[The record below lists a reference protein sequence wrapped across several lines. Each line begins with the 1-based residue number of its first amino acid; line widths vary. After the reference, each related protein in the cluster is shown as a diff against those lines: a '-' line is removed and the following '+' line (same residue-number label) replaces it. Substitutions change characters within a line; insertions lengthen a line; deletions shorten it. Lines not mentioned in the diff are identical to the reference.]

1 MRILH
6 CSDPHFDLSLQT
18 IPWKKWFGKRAI
30 GALNL
35 LGGRGRYFDD
45 AEAKI
50 AALTR
55 FKEQNDVDLVLCT
68 GDLTALGLT
77 AELENAAELLAP
89 LAQPPERFIVIP
101 GNHDVYS
108 ADVIRGDH
116 FHLYFG
122 QYMHTDWPQY
132 AVDGPWPIVRLF
144 GEPVAVIA
152 VNSAKPNPLPWRSDG
167 HITPVQLE
175 ALERILADPRLQKR
189 WVFVMTHYAARL
201 ADGTPD
207 KPNHGLRNAD
217 AFLHACRSIERGAIR
232 NGHIHRCYRT
242 PLQKEGLAIDLYG
255 AGSVTMEGRECFWL
269 FDIEGER
276 MRVRRGAFDAKSGEF
291 RLKEPDRSFQKDL
304 TQGHTKA
311 PEHSDAPAGHRP

>member
-6 CSDPHFDLSLQT
+6 CSDPHFDLSLKS
-18 IPWKKWFGKRAI
+18 IPWKKLFGKRAV

-45 AEAKI
+45 AEEKI
-50 AALTR
+50 AALVR
-55 FKEQNDVDLVLCT
+55 FKERNDVDLVLCT
-68 GDLTALGLT
+68 GDVTALGLT

-89 LAQPPERFIVIP
+89 LAQPPEHFIIIP

-116 FHLYFG
+116 FHYFFG

-132 AVDGPWPIVRLF
+132 TVDWPWPIVRLF
-144 GEPVAVIA
+144 GEDIAVVA

-167 HITPVQLE
+167 YIPPEQLE
-175 ALERILADPRLQKR
+175 ALEKVLQDHRLKDR
-189 WVFVMTHYAARL
+189 WIFVMTHYAARL
-201 ADGTPD
+201 ANGKPD

-217 AFLHACRSIERGAIR
+217 EFLRACRHVKKGAIL

-242 PLQKEGLAIDLYG
+242 PLLKEGLTIDEYC

-269 FDIEGER
+269 FDVAHGS
-276 MRVRRGAFDAKSGEF
+276 MKVQKGYFDHKAYEY
-291 RLKEPDRSFQKDL
+291 RLKE
-304 TQGHTKA
+304 
-311 PEHSDAPAGHRP
+311 SDT

>member
-6 CSDPHFDLSLQT
+6 CSDPHFDLSLRS
-18 IPWKKWFGKRAI
+18 IPWKKLFGKRAI

-35 LGGRGRYFDD
+35 LGGRGRYFDE
-45 AEAKI
+45 AEEKI
-50 AALTR
+50 AALAR
-55 FKEQNDVDLVLCT
+55 FKERYGVDLVLCT
-68 GDLTALGLT
+68 GDVTALGLT

-89 LAQPPERFIVIP
+89 LAQPPKHFIIIP

-116 FHLYFG
+116 FHYYFG

-144 GEPVAVIA
+144 SEDIAVVA

-167 HITPVQLE
+167 YIPPAQLE
-175 ALERILADPRLQKR
+175 ALEKILQDHRIKDR
-189 WVFVMTHYAARL
+189 WIFVMTHYAARL
-201 ADGTPD
+201 ANGRPD

-217 AFLHACRSIERGAIR
+217 EFLNVCRLIQKGAIL
-232 NGHIHRCYRT
+232 NGHVHRCYRT
-242 PLQKEGLAIDLYG
+242 SLADEGLNIDEYC

-269 FDIEGER
+269 FDVNQDSMKVHQGY
-276 MRVRRGAFDAKSGEF
+276 FDKEAYEFKLRKS
-291 RLKEPDRSFQKDL
+291 
-304 TQGHTKA
+304 
-311 PEHSDAPAGHRP
+311 